1 MTFSCLV
8 DFPRTTHVLLR
19 HQDEEHDTTHEIFTV
34 CAQEGTR
41 KYKIVRA
48 NNGPFCNSPG
58 PLDRVPQ
65 RVELSL
71 AIKNGST
78 RCFYVL

>member
-1 MTFSCLV
+1 M
-8 DFPRTTHVLLR
+8 HVLLR
-19 HQDEEHDTTHEIFTV
+19 HQDEEHDTTHEILTV
-34 CAQEGTR
+34 CAQEGKR
-41 KYKIVRA
+41 KYKIVRV

-58 PLDRVPQ
+58 PLDRAPQ